1 MTKSKTIRLL
11 MPQWQGGN
19 NPLYHLGAEL
29 LAFLAP
35 QTDIPSFKV
44 PVTEPGK
51 PLQIES
57 GIIGRTQIVNQLKNA
72 YDIIEK
78 EKPDKIIM
86 FGGDCLVDLPPFSY
100 LSTIYGDSFGI
111 LWLDA
116 HPDVMTPKQF
126 ANSHAH
132 VLGAL
137 MGNGDQDLTKDVE
150 TPVPAQRIM
159 IAGIHNPT
167 PYEQEFLAN
176 HAIATLSPEAL
187 QADDKPVLQWIKKQN
202 IKHLAIHLDLDV
214 LDIHLFRSL
223 LMAEPGVSPDKYAGI
238 AEGRLTMDD
247 VVKTMSDV
255 DKITEIVGIGIAEHL
270 PWDAL
275 NLKNMLSR
283 LPLLNGH

>member
-51 PLQIES
+51 PLQTES

-86 FGGDCLVDLPPFSY
+86 FGGDCLVDLAPFSY

>member
-86 FGGDCLVDLPPFSY
+86 FGGDCLVDLAPFSY

-167 PYEQEFLAN
+167 PYEEEFLAN

>member
-86 FGGDCLVDLPPFSY
+86 FGGDCLVDLAPFSY

-167 PYEQEFLAN
+167 PYEQDFLAN

-283 LPLLNGH
+283 LPLLNDH

>member
-51 PLQIES
+51 PLQTES

-86 FGGDCLVDLPPFSY
+86 FGGDCLVDLAPFSY

-159 IAGIHNPT
+159 IVGIHNPT

>member
-57 GIIGRTQIVNQLKNA
+57 GIIGKTQIVNQLKNA

-86 FGGDCLVDLPPFSY
+86 FGGDCLVDLAPFSY

-167 PYEQEFLAN
+167 PYEQDFLAN

>member
-1 MTKSKTIRLL
+1 MTRAKTIRLF

-35 QTDIPSFKV
+35 QADMPCFNV
-44 PVTEPGK
+44 PVSKPDK
-51 PLQIES
+51 PLESEAGIMGRAQIIS
-57 GIIGRTQIVNQLKNA
+57 QLKSA
-72 YDIIEK
+72 YAIINK

-86 FGGDCLVDLPPFSY
+86 FGGDCLVDLAPFSY
-100 LSTIYGDSFGI
+100 LSTVYGDSFGI

-116 HPDVMTPKQF
+116 HPDVMTPQQF

-137 MGNGDQDLTKDVE
+137 MGNGDHDLTKDVK

-159 IAGIHNPT
+159 IAGIHSPT
-167 PYEQEFLAN
+167 PYEAEFLKS

-187 QADDKPVLQWIKKQN
+187 KADDKPILQWIKSQN
-202 IKHLAIHLDLDV
+202 IKHLAIHFDLDV

-238 AEGRLTMDD
+238 AEGRLTMDE
-247 VVKTMSDV
+247 VVKTINDV
-255 DKITEIVGIGIAEHL
+255 DKTTEIVGTGIAEHL

-283 LPLLNGH
+283 LPLLKGH

>member
-1 MTKSKTIRLL
+1 M
-11 MPQWQGGN
+11 M
-19 NPLYHLGAEL
+19 
-29 LAFLAP
+29 
-35 QTDIPSFKV
+35 
-44 PVTEPGK
+44 
-51 PLQIES
+51 
-57 GIIGRTQIVNQLKNA
+57 
-72 YDIIEK
+72 
-78 EKPDKIIM
+78 
-86 FGGDCLVDLPPFSY
+86 
-100 LSTIYGDSFGI
+100 
-111 LWLDA
+111 
-116 HPDVMTPKQF
+116 PKQF

-167 PYEQEFLAN
+167 PYEEEFLAN

-223 LMAEPGVSPDKYAGI
+223 LMAEPGMSPDKYAGI
-238 AEGRLTMDD
+238 AEGRLTMDE

>member
-1 MTKSKTIRLL
+1 M
-11 MPQWQGGN
+11 
-19 NPLYHLGAEL
+19 
-29 LAFLAP
+29 
-35 QTDIPSFKV
+35 

-72 YDIIEK
+72 YDIIKK

-86 FGGDCLVDLPPFSY
+86 FGGDCLVDLAPFSY

-167 PYEQEFLAN
+167 PYEEEFLAN

-247 VVKTMSDV
+247 VVKTMSDI

>member
-86 FGGDCLVDLPPFSY
+86 FGGDCLVDLAPFSY

-159 IAGIHNPT
+159 IAGIHKPT